1 MKAILTL
8 YILLFFVFS
17 AKSQIECEFIKL
29 CSQTQVDSFPKKY
42 GHCEKVFSVEVD
54 DNCNWVYNL
63 DSLYGLIEIGEL
75 RILRMD
81 SLSSISGL
89 NNLKKVGRIRM
100 VQRANF
106 EPFLNLDTIIFLTHV
121 FGRPNLDLSIYQN
134 VKHIDSSFS
143 VLNSG
148 LLTGNSSF
156 TCSSEFNLTVYE
168 NKLKNETG
176 NLIPSNVSNISTLY
190 ISRNDSLNLKGC
202 EAFQEVDKII
212 IDRNKNSDFTSLANL
227 KRINKFEI
235 GLENFNNNTYP
246 RFDSIKN
253 LERLVFINM
262 ENLKNL
268 DILFPNLTSITSAL
282 YLTGNKHLV
291 DIKKLDNFSIPHEKL
306 YDTIFYKNRITITDN
321 PFLAD
326 CINPYVC
333 KALETYPD
341 SFVIQNNGANCE
353 KEQLIQDC
361 LTSADQ
367 EEITQTISFFPNPV
381 FDKLYWKEEEVI
393 HQLDIFDLSGKVLYS
408 IQRPSSGLDISHL
421 DAGVY
426 LVKMQ
431 TQNQSF
437 TSRICVAR

>member
-8 YILLFFVFS
+8 YVLIFFVLG

-29 CSQTQVDSFPKKY
+29 CSQAQVDSFPKKY
-42 GHCEKVFSVEVD
+42 GHCDKIFSVEVD

-89 NNLKKVGRIRM
+89 NNLKKVGRMRM
-100 VQRANF
+100 VQRAFF

-148 LLTGNSSF
+148 FLTGNSPF

-168 NKLKNETG
+168 NKLKNETS
-176 NLIPSNVSNISTLY
+176 NLIPSNVSNISSLY

-202 EAFQEVDKII
+202 EAFHKVDKII
-212 IDRNKNSDFTSLANL
+212 IDRNKNSDFRSLSNL

-262 ENLKNL
+262 ENLKNI

-282 YLTGNKHLV
+282 YLTGNNHLV
-291 DIKKLDNFSIPHEKL
+291 DIKKLDNFSIPTDKFI
-306 YDTIFYKNRITITDN
+306 DTIFYKNRVTITDN

-326 CINPYVC
+326 CISPYIC

-341 SFVIQNNGANCE
+341 SVSIQNNGPNCE
-353 KEQLIQDC
+353 KVQLIQDC
-361 LTSADQ
+361 LTSSEQ
-367 EEITQTISFFPNPV
+367 EELTQTITFFPNPV
-381 FDKLYWKEEEVI
+381 FDKLYWNEERVI
-393 HQLDIFDLSGKVLYS
+393 QQLDIFDLSGRVNYC
-408 IQRPSSGLDISHL
+408 IRRPSSGLDISHL
-421 DAGVY
+421 YAGVY

-431 TQNQSF
+431 IQNQSF
-437 TSRICVAR
+437 TSRICVVK